1 MNKAIEN
8 IKKNLTEKVKVKNKT
23 TVFVVLGII
32 GMLLILLSGFF
43 KSDGDKKPA
52 AKIKTMSVNTA
63 EYQDE
68 IENQLVNILE
78 KIDGVGKVK
87 VMVTIEG
94 STEYVYAEE
103 YDTKNDNGKDKESQ
117 DYKNKVVI
125 IDNGKEKE
133 ALVKKVLKPK
143 VSGVIVVC
151 EGGNSPSTSEKIYR
165 AVSAVLDIPSNK
177 ICVAKG

>member
-1 MNKAIEN
+1 MKKVIDNM
-8 IKKNLTEKVKVKNKT
+8 KKNLSEKVKGKNKT
-23 TVFVVLGII
+23 TVFVVLGLI

-43 KSDGDKKPA
+43 KSDDTKKSS
-52 AKIKTMSVNTA
+52 AKIKTMSVNTN

-68 IENQLVNILE
+68 IEGQLVNILE

-94 STEYVYAEE
+94 STENVYAEE
-103 YDTKNDNGKDKESQ
+103 YSNKDDNGKDKNST
-117 DYKNKVVI
+117 DYKNKYVI
-125 IDNGKEKE
+125 VDNGQQKE

-151 EGGNSPSTSEKIYR
+151 EGGNSPTISEKVYR
-165 AVSAVLDIPSNK
+165 AVSAVLNIPSNK